1 MTRLLPLLLSLLAL
15 AALALPVGCPSS
27 DDDDDTSEPPLGVIV
42 TPEEPVVTVGGDI
55 QLVAT
60 AFYENGDTADVT
72 AAAQWAVVQGSAVDV
87 SNGLDQEGVV
97 TGLSEGT
104 AAVEATYEG
113 LTSETVVVR
122 VTDADV
128 VGLAVTPTDLEIE
141 MGESAWLTAMATF
154 SDGTRGDMSGSVRW
168 ITADASVVTLAADG
182 KATGVGQGSTSVRAE
197 YEDVAS
203 ESVTVTVTGAT
214 GDDDDDFIGD
224 DDDDDF
230 IGDDDDATGL
240 PNLTVTYFDAYVDY
254 GNTQTYYYI
263 DVTNDGSAEAEIF
276 FVDLFIDAYSTPTI
290 GMDGDDCGLFENLAA
305 GDTLYA
311 DFTVS
316 DVPSYYEWWSYVVLD
331 TTEDVTESDESDNV
345 VGPLDV
351 Y

>member
-1 MTRLLPLLLSLLAL
+1 MTRFLPLLLSLLAL
-15 AALALPVGCPSS
+15 AALSLPVGCPSS

-42 TPEEPVVTVGGDI
+42 TPEEPVVTVGGQI

-60 AFYENGDTADVT
+60 AFFESGDTADVT
-72 AAAQWAVVQGSAVDV
+72 ASAQWAVVQGSAVDV
-87 SNGLDQEGVV
+87 SNGLDQEGIV
-97 TGLSEGT
+97 TGQSEGT

-113 LTSETVVVR
+113 LTSDAVVVR

-128 VGLAVTPTDLEIE
+128 VGLSVTPTDLVLEV
-141 MGESAWLTAMATF
+141 GESAWLTAMADF

-168 ITADASVVTLAADG
+168 ITADSSVVTMAADG
-182 KATGVGQGSTSVRAE
+182 KATGVGTGSTSVRAE

-224 DDDDDF
+224 DDDTV
-230 IGDDDDATGL
+230 GDDDDAVGL
-240 PNLTVTYFDAYVDY
+240 PNLTVTYFSAYVDY
-254 GNTQTYYYI
+254 TNTVTYYYI

-290 GMDGDDCGLFENLAA
+290 GMDGDEYDLFENLAG
-305 GDTLYA
+305 GDTVYA
-311 DFTVS
+311 DFTVE
-316 DVPSYYEWWSYVVLD
+316 DVPDYYEWWSYVILD
-331 TTEDVTESDESDNV
+331 TTDDVAESDESDNV